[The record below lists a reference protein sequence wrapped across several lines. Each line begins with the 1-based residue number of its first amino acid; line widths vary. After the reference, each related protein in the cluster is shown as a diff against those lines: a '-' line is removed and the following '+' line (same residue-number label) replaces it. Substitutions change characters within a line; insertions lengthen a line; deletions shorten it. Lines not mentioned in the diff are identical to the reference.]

1 MLHSTARN
9 HVNIQAE
16 QLLRLIPRSVLQISP
31 YMLLSSNTDTGWLQ
45 VFPCSCYADLT
56 RDPISIM
63 WLQMTDPDTDNPMP
77 AINHIEPL
85 IPLSGTQ
92 HSACLIIAIISLTY
106 SYLHPVRVTTEMQT
120 IKRSYLGEAV
130 ARCCAKCVNC
140 ETEDC
145 EEWVQCD
152 VCQVWYHC
160 VCVGVSPLYF
170 EVEEFVC
177 CWDQEEQQKLQAS
190 M

>member
-1 MLHSTARN
+1 
-9 HVNIQAE
+9 
-16 QLLRLIPRSVLQISP
+16 
-31 YMLLSSNTDTGWLQ
+31 MLLSSNTDTGWLQ
-45 VFPCSCYADLT
+45 VQFLAGSLQRPIYQLSEEQHLPLYNMPVFPCSCCADLT

-63 WLQMTDPDTDNPMP
+63 WLRMTDPDADNPMP

-85 IPLSGTQ
+85 IPLSGIQ
-92 HSACLIIAIISLTY
+92 HSACLIIAIINLTY
-106 SYLHPVRVTTEMQT
+106 SYLHQVRVTTEMQT

-130 ARCCAKCVNC
+130 TRCCAKCVNC

-160 VCVGVSPLYF
+160 VCVGMSPLYF
-170 EVEEFVC
+170 EAEEFVC
-177 CWDQEEQQKLQAS
+177 CRDQEEQQKLQAS